1 MRHPYNKPAVMQHLQ
16 LSIPEPCHENWQHM
30 TPTQQGRYCNAC
42 AKEVVDFSMMT
53 DTEVLNYFT
62 TLTHEKVCGRAL
74 PAQLDRIIA
83 RPKEPVKRLFWYWNY
98 LVMFFMF
105 FSKTNTVKAQG
116 GIRTVTELS
125 PVKPVDD
132 NIGEGIITSWVVK
145 GKVTD
150 IDGNPVPFA
159 TIKIRGN
166 RAGFSADAGGAYSI
180 RVKTADLLI
189 ISAIGFKGAEVPVGT
204 HTLIYTV
211 LDKPATMLTGDVVVV
226 TASGMHIKNVDD
238 NIMPVKQKFIAAIK
252 VMEDRSGLPVE
263 KARIIVAKGS
273 DDQPDTLFTDK
284 KGFCKLKKLKGD
296 EEYFIK
302 VEAEG
307 YGVSEFTINA
317 DNFKDKKKN
326 WEVLLTRQVTELP
339 GNKSSV
345 RKTCPGATV
354 LLGAVS
360 VIANSSEPLYVVDGT
375 IMPGSVDINS
385 DDVEEYSILK
395 GPEATALFG
404 PDGSNGA
411 IVITTR
417 KAKEKTLD
425 SVIIVSEFGIRKTTH
440 CVVSCLNTDEFKT
453 INDSGI
459 TIINDSNESLK
470 GYQDTKIYPNP
481 VERGN
486 SLNIDLKLK
495 QAGSH
500 NIQIT
505 DAAGRI
511 ILQKQI
517 KAAVKDHSEKIPV
530 DNKWSG
536 GIYYIRVFDAKN
548 QLISKSSFIVR

>member
-1 MRHPYNKPAVMQHLQ
+1 MRHPYSKPAVMQKLH
-16 LSIPEPCHENWQHM
+16 LSIPDPCHENWHHM

-42 AKEVVDFSMMT
+42 AKEVVDFSMMN

-74 PAQLDRIIA
+74 PAQLNRTIT
-83 RPKEPVKRLFWYWNY
+83 RPKEPKKRIFWYWNY

-105 FSKTNTVKAQG
+105 FSKTNAVKAQG

-125 PVKPVDD
+125 PVKPAV
-132 NIGEGIITSWVVK
+132 NNTGEPAMASWVVK

-150 IDGNPVPFA
+150 IDGNPVSFA
-159 TIKIRGN
+159 SIKIKGTRYGL
-166 RAGFSADAGGAYSI
+166 AADANGGYSI
-180 RVKTADLLI
+180 KVKPNDILLVAGT
-189 ISAIGFKGAEVPVGT
+189 SFREAEVAIGSQRIINVILNKGYISGLMEIVVAGRKSMNNSKHVVVLNVKDDETGQPVGNAE
-204 HTLIYTV
+204 IIVIKGSNNDADTV
-211 LDKPATMLTGDVVVV
+211 LV
-226 TASGMHIKNVDD
+226 
-238 NIMPVKQKFIAAIK
+238 
-252 VMEDRSGLPVE
+252 
-263 KARIIVAKGS
+263 
-273 DDQPDTLFTDK
+273 DK
-284 KGFCKLKKLKGD
+284 KGEYKLKGLKGN

-339 GNKSSV
+339 GKIPSA
-345 RKTCPGATV
+345 RKNCPGATV
-354 LLGAVS
+354 RLGAVS
-360 VIANSSEPLYVVDGT
+360 VIANSSEPLYVVDGK
-375 IMPGSVDINS
+375 IMPGSVNIDP

-417 KAKEKTLD
+417 KAKAKTLD
-425 SVIIVSEFGIRKTTH
+425 NVIVVSEFGIRKTTH
-440 CVVSCLNTDEFKT
+440 CGAFCLNTDQVKS
-453 INDSGI
+453 INDSGV
-459 TIINDSNESLK
+459 TTINDSNESLK

-486 SLNIDLKLK
+486 SFNIELK

-500 NIQIT
+500 NIQIA

-517 KAAVKDHSEKIPV
+517 NATVKDHTENIIAGS
-530 DNKWSG
+530 KWSG
-536 GIYYIRVFDAKN
+536 GVYYIRVSDAKN